1 MKLVVYS
8 SRTRGFDC
16 RIFIVRTVNTHYVMD
31 TLAERRS
38 ILMVES

>member
-1 MKLVVYS
+1 MLVQHVGVDIMS
-8 SRTRGFDC
+8 VHLC
-16 RIFIVRTVNTHYVMD
+16 PHVVMD